1 MTRDE
6 IFNLARENILSVT
19 FTKKDGTTRIM
30 KCTLR
35 DDIIPT
41 AQDDLLRQSGFTPD
55 RPVNERV
62 LPVWDMEVRGWRSF
76 IVENVTTVTLAE
88 E

>member
-6 IFNLARENILSVT
+6 ILNLARENILSVT
-19 FTKKDGTTRIM
+19 FTKKDGTTRVM

-35 DDIIPT
+35 EDIIPT
-41 AQDDLLRQSGFTPD
+41 VQDDLLRQSGVTPD
-55 RPVNERV
+55 RPVNTKV
-62 LPVWDMEVRGWRSF
+62 LPVWDMEYQGWRSF

>member
-6 IFNLARENILSVT
+6 ILNLARENILSVT
-19 FTKKDGTTRIM
+19 FTKKDGTTRVM

-35 DDIIPT
+35 EDIIPT
-41 AQDDLLRQSGFTPD
+41 VQDDFLRQSGFTPD
-55 RPVNERV
+55 RPVNTRV
-62 LPVWDMEVRGWRSF
+62 LPVWDMESQGWRSF